1 MASSSAFQLYEMDKI
16 IRSQGAERVSE
27 DASQRLSQLLADQ
40 AEEILFKAKILAR
53 HAGRKDIKK
62 EDVLLAAQKVI

>member
-1 MASSSAFQLYEMDKI
+1 MHATAFQLYDMDKI
-16 IRSQGAERVSE
+16 IRSQGAERVGE
-27 DASQRLSQLLADQ
+27 DASQRLAQLLTDQ

-62 EDVLLAAQKVI
+62 EDVLLAARNII